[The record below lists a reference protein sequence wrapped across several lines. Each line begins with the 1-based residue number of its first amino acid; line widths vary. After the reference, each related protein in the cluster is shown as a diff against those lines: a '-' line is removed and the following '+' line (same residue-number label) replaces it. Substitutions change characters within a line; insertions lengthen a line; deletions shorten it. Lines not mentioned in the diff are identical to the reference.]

1 MSRVIFS
8 IKYDI
13 IPEKRKE
20 YLEIIKEL
28 KNVVK
33 SEGLDDYSVYEEK
46 GKENRFEE
54 IYIYKSKEA
63 WVEADEVDNERADI
77 LMSKLSDLIIDKTT
91 HYSTLFEVESTVLV

>member
-13 IPEKRKE
+13 IAEKRKE

-33 SEGLDDYSVYEEK
+33 SEGLEEYSVYEEK
-46 GKENRFEE
+46 GKDNRFEE
-54 IYIYKSKEA
+54 IYIYKSKQA
-63 WVEADEVDNERADI
+63 WEEADEVDNERADI
-77 LMSKLSDLIIDKTT
+77 LMSQLSDLIKDKTT
-91 HYSTLFEVESTVLV
+91 HYYTLFEVGTSE